1 MSRAADRIFFFFFS
15 SRRRHTRSYGDWGSD
30 VCSSDLVADT
40 ASQACR
46 GQAQQFIAGV
56 VPEVVVD
63 CFKTI
68 EVNHENGK
76 HLSTALGTGERL
88 FQAVLG
94 DITVRDRKSGV

>member
-1 MSRAADRIFFFFFS
+1 M
-15 SRRRHTRSYGDWGSD
+15 
-30 VCSSDLVADT
+30 ADT

-76 HLSTALGTGERL
+76 HLSAALGTGERL

-94 DITVRDRKSGV
+94 DITVRQASECIVPGVKDQSLVHVPVIAG